1 MPAKDIYHNAVKNA
15 LIKDGWKI
23 SDDPYIIEYRKTKLY
38 ADLGAER
45 PIAVERNQEKLV
57 VEVKSFVGTLKLQD
71 LKEALGQYDIYRYLL
86 DEAKGHY
93 IWMNLG
99 WQNGERITG
108 MTVYVRLR
116 EGKFWIEEDW
126 TEEGI
131 ATDLV
136 RAGVPKE
143 DIVLAFHEPK
153 MRQYT
158 DFAVA

>member
-1 MPAKDIYHNAVKNA
+1 MDKLAQYPNI
-15 LIKDGWKI
+15 IKQLLTD
-23 SDDPYIIEYRKTKLY
+23 YIELCQKRSQEAIENFM
-38 ADLGAER
+38 
-45 PIAVERNQEKLV
+45 IA
-57 VEVKSFVGTLKLQD
+57 
-71 LKEALGQYDIYRYLL
+71 
-86 DEAKGHY
+86 DEANGHY

-99 WQNGERITG
+99 WQNGEKITG